1 MKSLSE
7 IKKIIQKH
15 KEDLEEKYAVKEIG
29 IFGSCARGEQ
39 DETSDIDI
47 LIELEKPVGIV
58 KFLKLEKHLSLLLE
72 AKVEIVTKKAL
83 KPYIGRQ
90 ILQEV
95 DYV

>member
-7 IKKIIQKH
+7 IKKIIQQH
-15 KEDLEEKYAVKEIG
+15 RDDLKKKYSVKEIG

-47 LIELEKPVGIV
+47 LIELEKPVGFV

-95 DYV
+95 NYV

>member
-1 MKSLSE
+1 MKSLNE
-7 IKKIIQKH
+7 IKKIIQQH
-15 KEDLEEKYAVKEIG
+15 KEDLKEKYGVKEIG

-47 LIELEKPVGIV
+47 LVELEKPMGIV

-95 DYV
+95 SYV

>member
-1 MKSLSE
+1 MKSLNE
-7 IKKIIQKH
+7 IKKIIQQH
-15 KEDLEEKYAVKEIG
+15 KKDLREKYSVKEIG

-47 LIELEKPVGIV
+47 LVELEKPVGIV

-95 DYV
+95 SYV